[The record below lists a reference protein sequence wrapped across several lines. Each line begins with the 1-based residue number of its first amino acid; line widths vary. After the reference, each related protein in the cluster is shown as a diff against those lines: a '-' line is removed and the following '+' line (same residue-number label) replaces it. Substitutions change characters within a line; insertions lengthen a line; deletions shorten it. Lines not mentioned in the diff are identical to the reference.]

1 MIEIKRLQET
11 DIGRWV
17 IYKTEFENQRGRIK
31 SWNDKWIFVVY
42 HCAGEWDR
50 YQDYTAAATKPED
63 LMWSEQE
70 GD

>member
-1 MIEIKRLQET
+1 MIKIKDLQET
-11 DIGRWV
+11 DIGKWV

-50 YQDYTAAATKPED
+50 YQEYTAAATKPED
-63 LMWSEQE
+63 LIWEE
-70 GD
+70 

>member
-63 LMWSEQE
+63 LIWE
-70 GD
+70 

>member
-1 MIEIKRLQET
+1 MIKIKDLQET

-31 SWNDKWIFVVY
+31 SWNDKWIFIVY
-42 HCAGEWDR
+42 NCAGEWDR

-63 LMWSEQE
+63 LIWE
-70 GD
+70 